1 MLHESYNMHNTL
13 LNIVFW
19 GEDSFSNIVL
29 NSLIQAGHHVKLVIS
44 PWYDNLTYKKLEFT
58 CRKFDIPFERYPQI
72 NSEEVFQRVK
82 SCAPHLCV
90 IAHFERVIKSPLLEI
105 PELGYI
111 NLHPSL
117 LPQYR
122 GLAPQHWPIINGE
135 KETGVSVHYVDAGV
149 DTGDII
155 IQERILIGKDM
166 YVSDLQNQ
174 WTNVY
179 PHIVVN
185 AIDRILKGHPV
196 VRQSVLSGSYYQKL
210 KADQCQIKLTA
221 GCQSTYN
228 LIKGV
233 SFPYHGAQ
241 FGDII
246 IWKAHYPDSDVT
258 KNIAGKYSATG
269 AYLQTEYGDFLRLPD
284 GVLIIDKYKN
294 V

>member
-1 MLHESYNMHNTL
+1 MDNEL

-19 GEDSFSNIVL
+19 GEDSFSNVVL

-44 PWYDNLTYKKLEFT
+44 PWYDNLIYKRLEFT
-58 CRKFDIPFERYPQI
+58 CHKLDIPFERYPKI

-82 SCAPHLCV
+82 SFTPDLCV
-90 IAHFERVIKSPLLEI
+90 IAHFEKVIKSPILEI
-105 PELGYI
+105 PKLGFI

-135 KETGVSVHYVDAGV
+135 KETGVSVHYVNAGL

-166 YVSDLQNQ
+166 YVSDLQNE
-174 WTNVY
+174 WIKVY
-179 PHIVVN
+179 PHIIIN
-185 AIDRILKGHPV
+185 AIERILKRHPV
-196 VRQSVLSGSYYQKL
+196 VKQSALEGSYYEKL
-210 KADQCQIKLTA
+210 KAEQCQIKLTA

-233 SFPYHGAQ
+233 SSPYHGAQ
-241 FGDII
+241 FDDII
-246 IWKAHYPDSDVT
+246 IWKAHYPDSDDT
-258 KNIAGKYSATG
+258 KKIVNKYSTNG
-269 AYLQTEYGDFLRLPD
+269 AYLQTEFGDFLRLPD

-294 V
+294 VQL

>member
-1 MLHESYNMHNTL
+1 MDNLS

-19 GEDSFSNIVL
+19 GEDSFSNVVL

-44 PWYDNLTYKKLEFT
+44 PWYNNLIYKKLEFT
-58 CRKFDIPFERYPQI
+58 CRKFDIPFERYPKI
-72 NSEEVFQRVK
+72 NSEEVFLRVK
-82 SCAPHLCV
+82 SVTPDLCV
-90 IAHFERVIKSPLLEI
+90 IAHFEKVIKSPILEI
-105 PELGYI
+105 PKLGFI

-122 GLAPQHWPIINGE
+122 GSAPQHWPIINGE
-135 KETGVSVHYVDAGV
+135 KETAVSVHYVDAGL

-166 YVSDLQNQ
+166 YVSDLQNE
-174 WTNVY
+174 WLKIY

-185 AIDRILKGHPV
+185 AIRRILNGHPV
-196 VRQSVLSGSYYQKL
+196 VKQSALEGSYYEKL
-210 KADQCQIKLTA
+210 KADQCQINIAA

-233 SFPYHGAQ
+233 SLPYHGAQ
-241 FGDII
+241 LGDVII
-246 IWKAHYPDSDVT
+246 LRAHYPDNDVA
-258 KNIAGKYSATG
+258 KKIINEYATNG
-269 AYLQTEYGDFLRLPD
+269 AYLQTEFGNFLRLSD

-294 V
+294 VQI